1 MRKAVIFD
9 LDGTLWDCVD
19 NLIPSWQEVFRMYD
33 LGTPPTAED
42 IYGLMGKTAEQFAE
56 AMFPQLTPEQGLKI
70 IEQQRQIELPY
81 LAEMGGNLYD
91 GVEDV
96 LEQLCQSYTLA
107 IVSNCDSG
115 YIETFLE
122 HYGFGKYFSDWEFS
136 GRTGLPK
143 GRNIR
148 MLMERNGI
156 EHAIYVGDTQLDMD
170 AASDASIPFVFANY
184 GFGSTDSCCYVNSPR
199 ELPAVVRELF
209 AEI

>member
-1 MRKAVIFD
+1 MSSAVLFD

-19 NLIPSWQEVFRMYD
+19 NLIPSWQEVFQLYD
-33 LGTPPTAED
+33 LGTPPTADD
-42 IYGLMGKTAEQFAE
+42 IYGLMGKTAQQFAE
-56 AMFPQLTPEQGLKI
+56 AMFPQLTAEQGLEV
-70 IEQQRQIELPY
+70 IERQRQIELPY

-91 GVEDV
+91 GVEAV
-96 LEQLCQSYTLA
+96 LSELSKKYTLA

-143 GRNIR
+143 GQNILLLMNRNSIDK
-148 MLMERNGI
+148 
-156 EHAIYVGDTQLDMD
+156 AVYVGDTLLDMEAAQD
-170 AASDASIPFVFANY
+170 AGIPFIFAEY
-184 GFGSTDSCCYVNSPR
+184 GFGNADSSYCIRSMR
-199 ELPAVVRELF
+199 QLPEVVDGLF